1 MIRYALVLL
10 GAVGTFA
17 AAAAFQDAPA
27 GTPAA
32 DARPAINQTVI
43 EKNSVFPVLGP
54 QEWVACTT
62 DDCSDVPADTP
73 NQ

>member
-10 GAVGTFA
+10 GAIGTFA

-32 DARPAINQTVI
+32 DTRPVLNQTI
-43 EKNSVFPVLGP
+43 IQKNSAFPVLGP
-54 QEWVACTT
+54 VVFTPCQA
-62 DDCSDVPADTP
+62 DDCSDVP
-73 NQ
+73 NE